1 MTSMLWIIGL
11 RNRFS
16 INSLRLVD
24 LHSGDDKSLNLRN
37 AFELYE
43 IEIVVVADVAP
54 LRVKLH
60 MLPDNEGD
68 QIEP

>member
-1 MTSMLWIIGL
+1 MTSILWIIGL

-24 LHSGDDKSLNLRN
+24 LHSGADKSLSLRN

-43 IEIVVVADVAP
+43 IEIVADVTP

-68 QIEP
+68 QVEP

>member
-1 MTSMLWIIGL
+1 MTSMLWIIDL

-24 LHSGDDKSLNLRN
+24 LHSGDDKSLSLRN

-43 IEIVVVADVAP
+43 IEIVADVTP

-68 QIEP
+68 QVEPN